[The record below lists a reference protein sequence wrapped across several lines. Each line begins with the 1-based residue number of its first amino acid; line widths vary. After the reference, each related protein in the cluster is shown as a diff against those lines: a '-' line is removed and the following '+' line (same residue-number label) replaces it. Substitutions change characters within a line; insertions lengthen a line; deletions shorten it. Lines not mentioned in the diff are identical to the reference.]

1 VGFRPNWYEN
11 EKQGR
16 RMSWSGPSHWTG
28 VGWLLALIGVGF
40 LLQIITDNRIL
51 LYGGLRAWWID
62 PESGELVFNLGF
74 PFQLVTYAFFHSG
87 FWHIFGNC
95 LFLWIFGP
103 ELEASYGKRG
113 FLRLFFGGAV
123 LGGLLQWVYWVYTNH
138 YGFVFGAS
146 GGVFALLVLYAL
158 KWPRRTIYLNFLFP
172 IPVWVLAG
180 GYVLL
185 NVVQFIQ
192 GSAVGTSVL
201 AHMGGAVFAL
211 LWWRRGDVVGQIAV
225 QRKRVKADR
234 EAKETSTDRREMD
247 RILAKIQASGLSSLD
262 TRERSFLE
270 RRSRELR
277 EGRG

>member
-1 VGFRPNWYEN
+1 MGFRPNWYEN
-11 EKQGR
+11 EGSRK
-16 RMSWSGPSHWTG
+16 RMSWSGPAHWTG

-40 LLQIITDNRIL
+40 LLQMIVPQIVI
-51 LYGGLRAWWID
+51 YGSLRAWW
-62 PESGELVFNLGF
+62 PGGTEPVFNFGF
-74 PFQLVTYAFFHSG
+74 PIQLITYAFFHAG

-123 LGGLLQWVYWVYTNH
+123 LGGLLQWAYWLFAGSG
-138 YGFVFGAS
+138 GFVLGAS

-158 KWPRRTIYLNFLFP
+158 KWPHRTIYLNFLFP

-185 NVVQFIQ
+185 NVLSFIR
-192 GSAVGTSVL
+192 GTAGGTSVL
-201 AHMGGAVFAL
+201 AHIGGALFAL
-211 LWWRRGDVVGQIAV
+211 LWWRRGDVVGHISV
-225 QRKRVKADR
+225 QRKRAKAER
-234 EAKETSTDRREMD
+234 VEKETSTDRREMD
-247 RILAKIQASGLSSLD
+247 RILAKIQSSGLSSLD
-262 TRERSFLE
+262 SRERSFLE
-270 RRSRELR
+270 KRSRELR